1 MIRCFHLQSRRGR
14 TNAPLPADDVDA
26 IAFDSLSRALGQIAQ
41 NSQADIAIHV
51 LRFYQIDMARFA
63 IGTVNGDV
71 HIASA
76 GIGRVE
82 LHRIAKGLDGNI
94 RQALFCTEPY
104 IVAFE
109 QAAILIDGTFLRCD
123 GDGRARPALAGLDF
137 TGQSDI
143 GLTRHIDGRIA
154 ILIAEETNIDAVIR
168 FDTAHILLGR
178 TRVGIPFGAFP
189 MEPAQEACLPAL
201 GDHWLR
207 PGIIQDHIVV
217 DKDILLVLI
226 RKAARIDIDA
236 VIIGKSLMTHILRRN
251 FLFILRQFRFIQR
264 RDSSPEAGF
273 MVMLVVFPRR
283 DFLAAGPVVTQVF
296 LWIVHSRCV
305 TAADDFPVACCSV
318 PRLQILDHRAA
329 AGVFREPIGGRVG
342 NADQANIL
350 VADKF
355 AHLQSRVRIVSH
367 ADVIGTVESH
377 NFAIARAGNAAAQIN
392 LAAVGIDIG
401 DDQFLRRRIVVDIR
415 LVFVGTVRL
424 QDFAAFLYKIIRS
437 CGDDRIGQILFAHA
451 RPAAVQFL
459 DFRHYCIGNGDFVFA
474 VAALDQAIDIDV
486 RRIDVDV
493 VTGNART
500 AAIEHSILR
509 PVFLMDFLM
518 DTGGVF
524 ITIGF
529 VECIYIAVELFFVQL
544 FRVAADVDDALGKAL
559 ADALAGGQVDFLAVD
574 FRRAAACTLQEDVV
588 VLIFYRDDAIFRF
601 HAAVDFDIGLRDEF
615 SIDLFARLLV
625 IGIDFVDFRFD
636 GSLAVVALDGDR
648 AAGTGGSVGAD
659 RQIDGSRLILIGTL
673 DDRNGIFG
681 QRLAIVVDF
690 TARID
695 GSHISHFQIKIGM
708 VFHSGFRTALGF
720 QGTCAFQAACFHRDI
735 AARSDDIR
743 QRDGI
748 HRKAADRH
756 QIFLAIFS
764 DCLGQKAQVVE
775 FVVDARLLILIAFQ
789 RRQVLAVTVMA
800 DQFGQFIVACHQSI
814 GVVDVCIGDVCRID
828 AARSVDCRM
837 LDSIFLPFDGFDS
850 SQFILVE
857 NDNLARPADDDF
869 LLVLRA
875 GRHLAVNLY
884 IVIRLIVDAVGLLA
898 NGRAGEVFIGIAVI
912 PGILH
917 GLFAQVFTGFICI
930 RMDMAYTGDV
940 CVLADDDLIGL
951 GQRILEF
958 RDSNGKSRL
967 VVGFRIDLEIQ
978 VVHSSIRV
986 FARIEIDVI
995 EAVDAALNID
1005 FVGPLQGVLH
1015 IRRSTADGAA
1025 LGIGHTFGRYIPVVR
1040 SREGDIAVRRIRAQ
1054 RGRLIGADGILAG
1067 QVIVYIHPGC
1077 RTGASRLDIAG
1088 RVDLAARFCCQDLAA
1103 AARKGRIAGIHI
1115 GRAVHRIIELSAL
1128 HGDTTITAAFHGIR
1142 LVLTEICLAV
1152 RLGRE
1157 HAAAGNPAIRQ
1168 YDISSTAGRIIGLS
1182 GTGTDDSCLG
1192 GIGVQ
1197 VHMIRLGRLDGHV
1210 TVHIPAAIE
1219 GNLAARIRL
1228 VVYSTGHT
1236 GQVAADH
1243 AAAAAVGCR
1252 QIVRRAA
1259 GIGGQRFQ
1267 LRLIALQRNRRSIG
1281 IFFRAASRIGQ
1292 IRAAGEKAADGNA
1305 AGISC
1310 SLRRVGRGHVQS
1322 RSPILLEGNLAHR
1335 HVRIDIR
1342 IGYRRIDDGRT
1353 AAGCCK
1359 ALDLGFTVVF
1369 SILAFGAGCDFCLVN
1384 IESRAVSYLDAGLA
1398 FSRGRCHRR
1407 TGTAEKGNRE
1417 AARLRRDSRTGHGLQ
1432 ACRLTNEG
1440 AVLAIAL
1447 RDENLGCTLVTCQG
1461 DDTVGTDQAKGTAV
1475 RFGRDHIGL
1484 IGLQAGRFL
1493 GRMQRTS
1500 LDCKIYITGI
1510 VCLGDK
1516 GSGRHETCR
1525 RAVNRRRRLGLVLC
1539 LHCDT
1544 FLVGSQRGI
1553 HSFDFSLTAGAALGI
1568 GRADSSHT
1576 GDIRLIRIDARL
1588 ATLRSCHRKGLARL
1602 QFTATDA
1609 DAGIFLRIE
1618 DGNRRTEP

>member
-1 MIRCFHLQSRRGR
+1 MDESRRIAAVDGLTAGQGIDKTARRGQRHIAVRRFDGSDAQMAVFCHMDIAFGCDIDTAGKRVQRVHSRIRCFHLQSRRIR
-14 TNAPLPADDVDA
+14 ADASLLADEVNAA
-26 IAFDSLSRALGQIAQ
+26 AFDSCRRTALGQIAQ
-41 NSQADIAIHV
+41 SRQADVATIV
-51 LRFYQIDMARFA
+51 LRLDEIDMARFA

-71 HIASA
+71 HIAAA
-76 GIGRVE
+76 GIGRVQFY
-82 LHRIAKGLDGNI
+82 RIAKGLDGDI
-94 RQALFCTEPY
+94 RQALFGAKLDV
-104 IVAFE
+104 VALE
-109 QAAILIDGTFLRCD
+109 QAARLVDGAVLRRD
-123 GDGRARPALAGLDF
+123 GDGRARPAPAGLDF
-137 TGQSDI
+137 TGQGDI

-154 ILIAEETNIDAVIR
+154 ILIAEEADMDAMVR

-236 VIIGKSLMTHILRRN
+236 VIIDKRLMTHILRRN

-273 MVMLVVFPRR
+273 MVMLVMFLRR
-283 DFLAAGPVVTQVF
+283 DFLATGPVVAQVF
-296 LWIVHSRCV
+296 LWIVHGRS
-305 TAADDFPVACCSV
+305 TAGAEDFPVAGSFV
-318 PRLQILDHRAA
+318 PVCQVLDHRTI
-329 AGVFREPIGGRVG
+329 AGIFRDLIPGGIG
-342 NADQANIL
+342 NADQAVIF
-350 VADKF
+350 VADKL

-367 ADVIGTVESH
+367 ADVIGTVEGH
-377 NFAIARAGNAAAQIN
+377 NFAIARAGDAAAQIN

-401 DDQFLRRRIVVDIR
+401 DDQFLRRRIVVDIG
-415 LVFVGTVRL
+415 LVFVGTVCL

-451 RPAAVQFL
+451 RPAAVQLL
-459 DFRHYCIGNGDFVFA
+459 DFRHYRIGNGDFVFA

-509 PVFLMDFLM
+509 PFFLM

-529 VECIYIAVELFFVQL
+529 VECIYIAVELLFVQL

-559 ADALAGGQVDFLAVD
+559 ADALAGCQVDFLAVD
-574 FRRAAACTLQEDVV
+574 FRRAAAFALQEDVV
-588 VLIFYRDDAIFRF
+588 VLVFYRNDAIFRLDI
-601 HAAVDFDIGLRDEF
+601 AVNFNIGLRDEF
-615 SIDLFARLLV
+615 GIDLFARLLV

-636 GSLAVVALDGDR
+636 GSRAVVALDGDF

-659 RQIDGSRLILIGTL
+659 LQVDGSRLILIGTL

-695 GSHISHFQIKIGM
+695 GSHISHFQIKVGM

-720 QGTCAFQAACFHRDI
+720 QGTGTFQAACFHRNV
-735 AARSDDIR
+735 AAGRDDIR
-743 QRDGI
+743 QDDGI

-775 FVVDARLLILIAFQ
+775 FVVDARLFVPVAFQ
-789 RRQVLAVTVMA
+789 SGQVLAVTVLA
-800 DQFGQFIVACHQSI
+800 DQFGQFIVACHQGI
-814 GVVDVCIGDVCRID
+814 GVIDACIGDVCRID

-857 NDNLARPADDDF
+857 NDNLSRPADDDF

-875 GRHLAVNLY
+875 GRHLAVDLHVVVRLVVD
-884 IVIRLIVDAVGLLA
+884 IVRLFAYGCT
-898 NGRAGEVFIGIAVI
+898 GEIFIGIAVI

-940 CVLADDDLIGL
+940 CVLTDDDLIGL

-986 FARIEIDVI
+986 FARVEIDVI

-1025 LGIGHTFGRYIPVVR
+1025 LGIGHAFGRYIPVVR
-1040 SREGDIAVRRIRAQ
+1040 SREGDIAIRRIRAQ
-1054 RGRLIGADGILAG
+1054 RSLPIGRDGIPAG
-1067 QVIVYIHPGC
+1067 QVVVHIHPGC
-1077 RTGASRLDIAG
+1077 RTGTSRLDIAG
-1088 RVDLAARFCCQDLAA
+1088 RIDLAARFSCQGLTA
-1103 AARKGRIAGIHI
+1103 AARKGRIAGIYI
-1115 GRAVHRIIELSAL
+1115 GRAVYRVIELSAL
-1128 HGDTTITAAFHGIR
+1128 HGDTAITAAFHGIR
-1142 LVLTEICLAV
+1142 LVLAEICLAV

-1157 HAAAGNPAIRQ
+1157 QAATGNLTVRQ
-1168 YDISSTAGRIIGLS
+1168 HDISSPIGRIVGLG

-1210 TVHIPAAIE
+1210 TVHIPAALE

-1228 VVYSTGHT
+1228 VVHRT
-1236 GQVAADH
+1236 GQITADH
-1243 AAAAAVGCR
+1243 ATTAAVGRR

-1259 GIGGQRFQ
+1259 GIDGQRFQ
-1267 LRLIALQRNRRSIG
+1267 LCLVTSQCDGRHIG
-1281 IFFRAASRIGQ
+1281 IVFRAASRIGQ
-1292 IRAAGEKAADGNA
+1292 IRAAGEKSADGDA
-1305 AGISC
+1305 AGIGC
-1310 SLRRVGRGHVQS
+1310 GLRRIGRYHVQS
-1322 RSPILLEGNLAHR
+1322 RSPVFLEGSLAQCHLCID
-1335 HVRIDIR
+1335 VRI
-1342 IGYRRIDDGRT
+1342 GCCRIDDGRT
-1353 AAGCCK
+1353 AAGRCK

-1384 IESRAVSYLDAGLA
+1384 IESRAVSYLDAGFA
-1398 FSRGRCHRR
+1398 FGRGRCHRR

-1417 AARLRRDSRTGHGLQ
+1417 TARFRRDSRTGRGLQ
-1432 ACRLTNEG
+1432 ACRLTTED
-1440 AVLAIAL
+1440 AVFLAVAL

-1461 DDTVGTDQAKGTAV
+1461 NDAVGTDQAEGATV
-1475 RFGRDHIGL
+1475 RSCGHNIGL
-1484 IGLQAGRFL
+1484 IGLQVSRSLRCFE
-1493 GRMQRTS
+1493 RTS
-1500 LDCKIYITGI
+1500 LDGKIRITRI
-1510 VCLGDK
+1510 ICLGNK
-1516 GSGRHETCR
+1516 GSGRHEACR
-1525 RAVNRRRRLGLVLC
+1525 SAVDR
-1539 LHCDT
+1539 
-1544 FLVGSQRGI
+1544 
-1553 HSFDFSLTAGAALGI
+1553 
-1568 GRADSSHT
+1568 
-1576 GDIRLIRIDARL
+1576 
-1588 ATLRSCHRKGLARL
+1588 
-1602 QFTATDA
+1602 
-1609 DAGIFLRIE
+1609 
-1618 DGNRRTEP
+1618 

>member
-1 MIRCFHLQSRRGR
+1 M
-14 TNAPLPADDVDA
+14 
-26 IAFDSLSRALGQIAQ
+26 
-41 NSQADIAIHV
+41 
-51 LRFYQIDMARFA
+51 
-63 IGTVNGDV
+63 
-71 HIASA
+71 
-76 GIGRVE
+76 
-82 LHRIAKGLDGNI
+82 
-94 RQALFCTEPY
+94 
-104 IVAFE
+104 
-109 QAAILIDGTFLRCD
+109 
-123 GDGRARPALAGLDF
+123 
-137 TGQSDI
+137 
-143 GLTRHIDGRIA
+143 
-154 ILIAEETNIDAVIR
+154 
-168 FDTAHILLGR
+168 
-178 TRVGIPFGAFP
+178 
-189 MEPAQEACLPAL
+189 
-201 GDHWLR
+201 
-207 PGIIQDHIVV
+207 
-217 DKDILLVLI
+217 
-226 RKAARIDIDA
+226 
-236 VIIGKSLMTHILRRN
+236 
-251 FLFILRQFRFIQR
+251 
-264 RDSSPEAGF
+264 
-273 MVMLVVFPRR
+273 
-283 DFLAAGPVVTQVF
+283 
-296 LWIVHSRCV
+296 
-305 TAADDFPVACCSV
+305 
-318 PRLQILDHRAA
+318 
-329 AGVFREPIGGRVG
+329 
-342 NADQANIL
+342 
-350 VADKF
+350 
-355 AHLQSRVRIVSH
+355 
-367 ADVIGTVESH
+367 
-377 NFAIARAGNAAAQIN
+377 
-392 LAAVGIDIG
+392 
-401 DDQFLRRRIVVDIR
+401 
-415 LVFVGTVRL
+415 
-424 QDFAAFLYKIIRS
+424 
-437 CGDDRIGQILFAHA
+437 
-451 RPAAVQFL
+451 
-459 DFRHYCIGNGDFVFA
+459 
-474 VAALDQAIDIDV
+474 
-486 RRIDVDV
+486 
-493 VTGNART
+493 
-500 AAIEHSILR
+500 
-509 PVFLMDFLM
+509 
-518 DTGGVF
+518 
-524 ITIGF
+524 
-529 VECIYIAVELFFVQL
+529 
-544 FRVAADVDDALGKAL
+544 
-559 ADALAGGQVDFLAVD
+559 DFLAVD

-789 RRQVLAVTVMA
+789 RRQVLAVTVLA

-1484 IGLQAGRFL
+1484 IGLQAGRSL

>member
-789 RRQVLAVTVMA
+789 RRQVLAVTVLA

-814 GVVDVCIGDVCRID
+814 GVVDACIGDVCRID

-1484 IGLQAGRFL
+1484 IGLQAGRSL

>member
-1 MIRCFHLQSRRGR
+1 M
-14 TNAPLPADDVDA
+14 T
-26 IAFDSLSRALGQIAQ
+26 
-41 NSQADIAIHV
+41 
-51 LRFYQIDMARFA
+51 RFA
-63 IGTVNGDV
+63 IGPVNGNI
-71 HIASA
+71 HIAAA

-82 LHRIAKGLDGNI
+82 FHSIAKGLDGNI
-94 RQALFCTEPY
+94 RQAVFGTKLDVVTLEK
-104 IVAFE
+104 
-109 QAAILIDGTFLRCD
+109 AAILVDGTVLRGD
-123 GDGRARPALAGLDF
+123 GDGRARTALAGLDF
-137 TGQSDI
+137 TGQGDI

-154 ILIAEETNIDAVIR
+154 ILIAKEADLDAVIR

-189 MEPAQEACLPAL
+189 MEPAQEACLPAI

-236 VIIGKSLMTHILRRN
+236 VIIGKGIVTHILRRD

-264 RDSSPEAGF
+264 RDSTPEAGF

-296 LWIVHSRCV
+296 LRIVHSRCV

-342 NADQANIL
+342 NADQAVIF
-350 VADKF
+350 VADKL
-355 AHLQSRVRIVSH
+355 AHLQSRVRIVGH
-367 ADVIGTVESH
+367 TDVIGTVEGH

-544 FRVAADVDDALGKAL
+544 FQVAADVDDALGKAL
-559 ADALAGGQVDFLAVD
+559 ADALAGGQVNFLAVD

-789 RRQVLAVTVMA
+789 RRQVLAVTVLA
-800 DQFGQFIVACHQSI
+800 DKSRQFIVTCHQGI
-814 GVVDVCIGDVCRID
+814 GVVDARIGNLRRINVI
-828 AARSVDCRM
+828 RSFDCRT
-837 LDSIFLPFDGFDS
+837 LDCRFLSFDGFDS
-850 SQFILVE
+850 SQFIFVQ
-857 NDNLARPADDDF
+857 DDDLARPADDDF
-869 LLVLRA
+869 LLILGP
-875 GRHLAVNLY
+875 GRHFTVNLY
-884 IVIRLIVDAVGLLA
+884 IIIRLIIDVVGFLA
-898 NGRAGEVFIGIAVI
+898 YRCASEVFIGIAVI
-912 PGILH
+912 PGVLH
-917 GLFAQVFTGFICI
+917 RLLPQVFVGFIGI
-930 RMDMAYTGDV
+930 GIDMAYTRDF
-940 CVLADDDLIGL
+940 CSLADDDLVGL
-951 GQRILEF
+951 SQGILEF
-958 RDSNGKSRL
+958 RNGYRKRRL
-967 VVGFRIDLEIQ
+967 VVGFRFDIEVQ

-1025 LGIGHTFGRYIPVVR
+1025 LGIGHAFGRYIPVVR
-1040 SREGDIAVRRIRAQ
+1040 SREGDVAVRRIRAQ

-1067 QVIVYIHPGC
+1067 QVVVHIHPGC

-1088 RVDLAARFCCQDLAA
+1088 RIDLAARFCCQDLAA

-1128 HGDTTITAAFHGIR
+1128 YRYTTITAAFYGIR

-1157 HAAAGNPAIRQ
+1157 HAAAGNPAVRQ
-1168 YDISSTAGRIIGLS
+1168 YDISSTAGCIIGLGS
-1182 GTGTDDSCLG
+1182 TGTDEGCLG

-1197 VHMIRLGRLDGHV
+1197 VHMVHLGRLDCHV
-1210 TVHIPAAIE
+1210 TVHIPAALE
-1219 GNLAARIRL
+1219 GNLTARIRL
-1228 VVYSTGHT
+1228 VVHRT

-1243 AAAAAVGCR
+1243 TAAAAVGCR

-1267 LRLIALQRNRRSIG
+1267 LRLIALQRNRRGIG
-1281 IFFRAASRIGQ
+1281 IFFRAASRIG
-1292 IRAAGEKAADGNA
+1292 
-1305 AGISC
+1305 
-1310 SLRRVGRGHVQS
+1310 
-1322 RSPILLEGNLAHR
+1322 
-1335 HVRIDIR
+1335 
-1342 IGYRRIDDGRT
+1342 
-1353 AAGCCK
+1353 
-1359 ALDLGFTVVF
+1359 
-1369 SILAFGAGCDFCLVN
+1369 
-1384 IESRAVSYLDAGLA
+1384 
-1398 FSRGRCHRR
+1398 
-1407 TGTAEKGNRE
+1407 
-1417 AARLRRDSRTGHGLQ
+1417 
-1432 ACRLTNEG
+1432 
-1440 AVLAIAL
+1440 
-1447 RDENLGCTLVTCQG
+1447 
-1461 DDTVGTDQAKGTAV
+1461 
-1475 RFGRDHIGL
+1475 
-1484 IGLQAGRFL
+1484 
-1493 GRMQRTS
+1493 
-1500 LDCKIYITGI
+1500 
-1510 VCLGDK
+1510 
-1516 GSGRHETCR
+1516 
-1525 RAVNRRRRLGLVLC
+1525 
-1539 LHCDT
+1539 
-1544 FLVGSQRGI
+1544 
-1553 HSFDFSLTAGAALGI
+1553 
-1568 GRADSSHT
+1568 
-1576 GDIRLIRIDARL
+1576 
-1588 ATLRSCHRKGLARL
+1588 
-1602 QFTATDA
+1602 
-1609 DAGIFLRIE
+1609 
-1618 DGNRRTEP
+1618 